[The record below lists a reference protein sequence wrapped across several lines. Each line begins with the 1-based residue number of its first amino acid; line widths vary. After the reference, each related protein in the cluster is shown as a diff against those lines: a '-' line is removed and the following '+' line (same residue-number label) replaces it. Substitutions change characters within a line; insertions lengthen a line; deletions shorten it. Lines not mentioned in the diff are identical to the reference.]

1 MNNFETLNDV
11 VEKNGIK
18 PKVLA
23 VYGLDN
29 LYQQAKN
36 YTIPSK
42 VSEGIGAM
50 PDIIYEDNDPS
61 FCSVFSDGLDVS
73 VQTQITDDSFNGK
86 LHSEG
91 AILSS
96 EFEYERSEAILT
108 SDKIRD

>member
-1 MNNFETLNDV
+1 MNNFDTLNDV

-23 VYGLDN
+23 VYGLDV
-29 LYQQAKN
+29 LFKQAEN
-36 YTIPSK
+36 YTIPSM
-42 VSEGIGAM
+42 VIEGTGPM

-61 FCSVFSDGLDVS
+61 FCSVFSDGPDVS
-73 VQTQITDDSFNGK
+73 MQTQVTNDSFNGK

-96 EFEYERSEAILT
+96 EFEHERSEAILT
-108 SDKIRD
+108 SDNVRD